1 MQFYHLGSETTR
13 TRKHTNVRSTNI
25 EGLALAS
32 GHRHKS
38 VAIPPIGQDG
48 TCIPL
53 EVSVKVITRVVVTIS
68 NNVGPMHTGINEI
81 RIVCEDDT
89 SINVF
94 AKELSSFAFR
104 GDGPYFKM
112 ASSKNELVGENK
124 TAKYQSGG
132 RNRAKCD
139 EDVDSP
145 IATEK
150 SVEQIQKATSL
161 PEKGPLP
168 NKKNAQILTSYP
180 KIETAASCQLKPHSD
195 GAAILPVVNGKI
207 KAASLNNS
215 RQCYENTI
223 KVISSSCTESTNIT
237 EGSVF
242 EILEVT
248 STAMVEPVEEVT
260 KLGRITQTRSW

>member
-1 MQFYHLGSETTR
+1 MKEECHNITQAKCPLQYGDTIFTLGGNLPCRGVLHAVLPLWIRDNENQKAYNR
-13 TRKHTNVRSTNI
+13 QIHKCLR

-38 VAIPPIGQDG
+38 VAIPPLRQDG

-53 EVSVKVITRVVVTIS
+53 EVSVEVITRVVATIS

-94 AKELSSFAFR
+94 AKELSSFALG

-112 ASSKNELVGENK
+112 ASSKNELGGENK

-139 EDVDSP
+139 EDVDSA

-168 NKKNAQILTSYP
+168 NKKNAQSLTSYP
-180 KIETAASCQLKPHSD
+180 KIETVASSQLKPQPDS
-195 GAAILPVVNGKI
+195 AAILPVVNGKI
-207 KAASLNNS
+207 KAASLNN
-215 RQCYENTI
+215 
-223 KVISSSCTESTNIT
+223 
-237 EGSVF
+237 
-242 EILEVT
+242 
-248 STAMVEPVEEVT
+248 
-260 KLGRITQTRSW
+260 